1 MNIPVPA
8 QNEPH
13 FPITKTTFPKQPSEN
28 LAIHTKIENPLSPTL
43 EVKSPTDP
51 HEGNTLITKREESQV
66 RAPKKIGSETTD
78 FEELNRTKSRSFGS
92 VFM

>member
-1 MNIPVPA
+1 MNIPVSA

-51 HEGNTLITKREESQV
+51 HEGNTLITKREENQA
-66 RAPKKIGSETTD
+66 RAPKSETMD